1 MNVLGLE
8 ASTSSAKALVYSTES
23 GVVCSCSIPYGKS
36 TGDVVS
42 LDPNAMYESLMKC
55 ARLAVETAGVPI
67 DAIGLCG
74 IWHSLLL
81 LDRNRSPL
89 GRIMTWAD
97 RQAAACANAHRKNR
111 QLTDW
116 LYKRSGCYVHSMYPL
131 WKWISMRERM
141 ARDLAGAR
149 YISSQPEY
157 LFERM
162 TGESAV
168 SQNVASGTGFMNIHT
183 LDWDDEILE
192 FAELKRD
199 SLSPIRPSEHVGR
212 LLEDEA
218 GKLGVPAGT
227 PVVIAGADG
236 ALNQIGSGA
245 LKSGRMTISAGTSA
259 ALRVAVEKPLLPEN
273 PSTWCYYTSEGK
285 WLAGA
290 ATSGVG
296 NCLEWLRL
304 VMCGGG
310 TDLESLSALTDA
322 VDVTNAPVFLPFLY
336 GERCPGWHDN
346 RRGGFLALD
355 FTHTLGDLYYAVL
368 EGVLFSLYQC
378 YLRLVSLGCE
388 PERIYVS
395 GGIVRCPRWLQML
408 ADIFQREILVS
419 DVSDVS
425 TMGAIALAA
434 KAMGEISSLEQFP
447 MAVDRI
453 VTPDRSKAGLYRE
466 RFGRYLEWYQ
476 KTSESDSLS

>member
-8 ASTSSAKALVYSTES
+8 ASTSSAKALVYSTGS
-23 GVVCSCSIPYGKS
+23 GVLCSRSMPYGKS

-42 LDPNAMYESLMKC
+42 LDPEGMYEPVVEC
-55 ARLAVETAGVPI
+55 ARLAIQAAGVPI

-89 GRIMTWAD
+89 GRMMTWAD
-97 RQAAACANAHRKNR
+97 RLAADCVNVHRQDQ
-111 QLTDW
+111 QLRDW
-116 LYKRSGCYVHSMYPL
+116 LYQRSGCYVHSMYPL
-131 WKWISMRERM
+131 WKWKCMRERM
-141 ARDLAGAR
+141 APGLEDAR

-168 SQNVASGTGFMNIHT
+168 SQNVASGTGLMNIHT
-183 LDWDDEILE
+183 LDWDDSILE
-192 FAELKRD
+192 FAELRRE
-199 SLSPIRPSEHVGR
+199 SLSPIWASEHLGR
-212 LLEDEA
+212 LSEEA
-218 GKLGVPAGT
+218 ARRIGIPAGT

-236 ALNQIGSGA
+236 ALTQIGSGA
-245 LKSGRMTISAGTSA
+245 LKSGSMTISVGTSA
-259 ALRVAVEKPLLPEN
+259 ALRVAFQKPVLPEN
-273 PSTWCYYTSEGK
+273 PSTWCYYTAEGK

-290 ATSGVG
+290 ATSGAG
-296 NCLEWLRL
+296 NCVEWLRQS
-304 VMCGGG
+304 MCRGVP
-310 TDLESLSALTDA
+310 DLESLNVLTDE
-322 VDVTNAPVFLPFLY
+322 VDVRNAPIFLPFLY

-346 RRGGFLALD
+346 RRGGFFGLTLS
-355 FTHTLGDLYYAVL
+355 HSLGDLYYAIL
-368 EGVLFSLYQC
+368 EGVLFNLYQC
-378 YLRLVSLGCE
+378 YLKLLSVGCE

-395 GGIVRCPRWLQML
+395 GGIIRSPKWLQML

-419 DVSDVS
+419 SISDAS

-447 MAVDRI
+447 AEVDRT
-453 VTPDRSKAGLYRE
+453 VTPDSGKASLYQE
-466 RFGRYLEWYQ
+466 RFGEYMEWYE
-476 KTSESDSLS
+476 KMSVLGA